1 VFTISIYNWL
11 SRPPLT
17 DGIRIAGKWDKFD
30 NGFEVVAL
38 FVFRLVALIGF
49 VIVWLMGVCLC
60 KRALGPRNL
69 MDGTLYEAKNLQ
81 FFNARRKDIGLLLL
95 LKGAK
100 DLSYKQNIVIKNLMS
115 KVYYNSIHE

>member
-1 VFTISIYNWL
+1 
-11 SRPPLT
+11 
-17 DGIRIAGKWDKFD
+17 
-30 NGFEVVAL
+30 
-38 FVFRLVALIGF
+38 
-49 VIVWLMGVCLC
+49 
-60 KRALGPRNL
+60 